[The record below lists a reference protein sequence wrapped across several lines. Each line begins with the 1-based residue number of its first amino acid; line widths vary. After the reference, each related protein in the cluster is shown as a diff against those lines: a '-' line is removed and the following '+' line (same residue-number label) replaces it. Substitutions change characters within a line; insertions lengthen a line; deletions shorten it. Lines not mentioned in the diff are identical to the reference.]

1 MNCLLDPFRAY
12 LSRPLLGLLLVASAA
27 PAGADAGNADV
38 LPPLPEPLT
47 LQAALEAARPD
58 HPDLLLAEAERDLA
72 LAERASAEA
81 VTGLRASAFA
91 EGRYVEPSPL
101 APEPGSNDSRAS
113 LLLSKQLYDFGR
125 TRSAVAAA
133 EAGHAGRELAYLDAA
148 YRQRLD
154 IIASYL
160 EVLLADLAFLVQN
173 EAMAIVFVNLD
184 EMRDRHELGQVSDVE
199 LLEQET
205 RYQEV
210 RIRRYRAQADQ
221 RAARV
226 RLAEALGRPGE
237 LPSSLTPP
245 SLDPIE
251 RELPELQA
259 LQARVLEHN
268 PAVRAARAEVEAGLQ
283 RLEAA
288 RAGRRPLLTGE
299 VEAAEYAKDFGS
311 RDEWRASVILEVPL
325 LTGGTVKARV
335 ARARGELKRAR
346 AELARRQL
354 ELRQRLVDLF
364 ERIQVLQAQRDE
376 AWTRQDYRDLYLD
389 RSRSLYELEVETDLG
404 DAMVESTRARL
415 LAAQVDYQLLLAWA
429 QLDALRGRE
438 PLSAQARA
446 PGEEGE

>member
-1 MNCLLDPFRAY
+1 MQ
-12 LSRPLLGLLLVASAA
+12 
-27 PAGADAGNADV
+27 
-38 LPPLPEPLT
+38 T
-47 LQAALEAARPD
+47 
-58 HPDLLLAEAERDLA
+58 
-72 LAERASAEA
+72 
-81 VTGLRASAFA
+81 
-91 EGRYVEPSPL
+91 
-101 APEPGSNDSRAS
+101 
-113 LLLSKQLYDFGR
+113 
-125 TRSAVAAA
+125 
-133 EAGHAGRELAYLDAA
+133 
-148 YRQRLD
+148 
-154 IIASYL
+154 
-160 EVLLADLAFLVQN
+160 
-173 EAMAIVFVNLD
+173 
-184 EMRDRHELGQVSDVE
+184 
-199 LLEQET
+199 
-205 RYQEV
+205 
-210 RIRRYRAQADQ
+210 
-221 RAARV
+221 
-226 RLAEALGRPGE
+226 
-237 LPSSLTPP
+237 
-245 SLDPIE
+245 
-251 RELPELQA
+251 

-438 PLSAQARA
+438 PLSVQARA